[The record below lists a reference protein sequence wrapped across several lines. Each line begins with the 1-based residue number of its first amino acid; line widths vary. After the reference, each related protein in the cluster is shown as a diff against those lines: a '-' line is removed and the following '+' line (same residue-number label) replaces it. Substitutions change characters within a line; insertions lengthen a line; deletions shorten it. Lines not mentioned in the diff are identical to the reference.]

1 MRGKLHPM
9 GFQFDPTHIQAIGIG
24 IAAFLATTLMVF
36 VFLSARN
43 EKLGRPMW
51 LTLLA
56 CAVWGW
62 FGFLYHI
69 VPDIWLAREMRV
81 ISVMGI
87 VWISMTEMHFATV
100 YLRERVRTNKVI
112 EAVRWCVFVFGTALT
127 LLLFTDLFGTRFV
140 VGNLSLPPEKVLA
153 PEAGPF
159 MLILVIYYAVS
170 TALAGILLAWRAH
183 AGVDRSDRLQALLL
197 ATSMT
202 VGLALGG
209 TRFTPWFGF
218 DFYPL
223 VGGLGFPLFSF
234 AALYSIQR
242 YHLLNVQVAAAQ
254 ILVFALWTFTFFRA
268 LINPSL
274 RAALPDIGLFVTVL
288 ILGVFLLR
296 SVVAEIRTQKELA
309 RLAVDRMKS
318 EFVTIAAHQLRT
330 PLSAV
335 RWTFSLLLTDSAT
348 PLVGAQREIAEK
360 GARAADNMMA
370 LSNDLLNVARISNST
385 FSFELET
392 GDVRDVVTLAVG
404 LLEEPARKRNIQLSA
419 RLPDSLPTVEYD
431 RGKLAFALENLID
444 NAIKYTPK
452 GGHVTV
458 DVRESGGN
466 VIIAVHDTGIG
477 IAPAEQSRLFER
489 FFRGAEAVRMSPDG
503 SGLGLFIAKTIVEG
517 HGGKITISSDGR
529 GTTATI
535 TLRASAPAEP

>member
-1 MRGKLHPM
+1 M
-9 GFQFDPTHIQAIGIG
+9 GFQFDPAHIQEIGIG
-24 IAAFLATTLMVF
+24 VAAFLATTLMVF

-56 CAVWGW
+56 CTVWAW

-87 VWISMTEMHFATV
+87 VWISMTEMHFTAV
-100 YLRERVRTNKVI
+100 YLSERVPIGRLVS
-112 EAVRWCVFVFGTALT
+112 AVRMGVLIAGSVLTAL
-127 LLLFTDLFGTRFV
+127 LFADLFGTRFV
-140 VGNLSLPPEKVLA
+140 VGSLSLPPDQVLA
-153 PEAGPF
+153 PEAGPL
-159 MLILVIYYAVS
+159 MLVLVLYYSVS
-170 TALAGILLAWRAH
+170 TALAGVFLAWRAH
-183 AGVDRSDRLQALLL
+183 AGIDRSDRLQALLL
-197 ATSMT
+197 GTSMT

-274 RAALPDIGLFVTVL
+274 RAALPDIGLFLTVL
-288 ILGVFLLR
+288 VLGVFLLR
-296 SVVAEIRTQKELA
+296 SVVAEMRTQRELA
-309 RLAVDRMKS
+309 RLTVDRMKS
-318 EFVTIAAHQLRT
+318 EFITIAAHQLRT

-335 RWTFSLLLTDSAT
+335 RWTFSLLLNDSAT
-348 PLVGAQREIAEK
+348 PLAGAQREIAEK

-385 FSFELET
+385 FSFDIEP
-392 GDVRDVVTLAVG
+392 GDIRDVVTLAVG

-419 RLPDSLPTVEYD
+419 HVPSSLPAVEYD
-431 RGKLAFALENLID
+431 GGKLAFALENLID

-452 GGHVTV
+452 GGDVSV
-458 DVRESGGN
+458 DVKDSAGN
-466 VIIAVHDTGIG
+466 VVITVRDTGIG
-477 IAPAEQSRLFER
+477 IQPAEQSRLFER

-517 HGGKITISSDGR
+517 HGGKITLFSNGR
-529 GTTATI
+529 GATATI
-535 TLRASAPAEP
+535 TLPASQHGKP